1 MVPITLP
8 ILPNRPSSR
17 GEDAKQGSFQLK
29 KFGSFEFVQNVLFE
43 ESFVEYDKNYQNDQ
57 SSSSVFYEHMLEVYS
72 ILKSHFKSGSKLVEI
87 GCGKG
92 TFLNIVCDDAHFN
105 YEGYD
110 TVYDGNDPNIHR
122 RYLNKHERVFADV
135 VVLRHTLEH
144 IQSPHKFLSLLQSVF
159 NEDATIFIEVPRYEW
174 TEQNKLIFDLTY
186 EHVNYFSEKSLS
198 SLFIT
203 TIDQNNFFDGQYQ
216 YCLAKLNSLSDKEW
230 RHFDEKHKWEDL
242 SLAPYLDEFKL
253 KVQNL
258 HDGSRYWVW
267 GGATKGVLFLKHL
280 ADIYPDV
287 FRKVVGV
294 VDINEKKQGLFTP
307 TTGIMISKPNDFF
320 KLVAKNDTVI
330 VMNPNYLN
338 EIRKHIDDN
347 VNHSINVTQF

>member
-1 MVPITLP
+1 MLSMTLP
-8 ILPNRPSSR
+8 ILPNRPNSK
-17 GEDAKQGSFQLK
+17 GEDTKQGSFQLK

-43 ESFVEYDKNYQNDQ
+43 ESFVNYDKNYQNDQ
-57 SSSSVFYEHMLEVYS
+57 SSSPVFYDHMLEVYS

-307 TTGIMISKPNDFF
+307 NTGIMIVSPRDFF
-320 KLVAKNDTVI
+320 KSATKNDTVI

-338 EIRKHIDDN
+338 EIRKEIENNAKHPIK
-347 VNHSINVTQF
+347 VTQF

>member
-92 TFLNIVCDDAHFN
+92 TFLNIICDDAHFN

-307 TTGIMISKPNDFF
+307 NTGIMIVSPRDFF
-320 KLVAKNDTVI
+320 KSATKNDTVI

-338 EIRKHIDDN
+338 EIRKEIENNAKHPIK
-347 VNHSINVTQF
+347 VTQF

>member
-1 MVPITLP
+1 MRSITLP
-8 ILPNRPSSR
+8 ILPNRPNPK
-17 GEDAKQGSFQLK
+17 GEATKQGSFQLK

-43 ESFVEYDKNYQNDQ
+43 ESFVKYDKNYQNDQ
-57 SSSSVFYEHMLEVYS
+57 SSSPVFYDHMLEVYS
-72 ILKSHFKSGSKLVEI
+72 ILKSHFRSGSKLVEI

-92 TFLNIVCDDAHFN
+92 TFLDIVRGDAHFN

-110 TVYDGNDPNIHR
+110 TVYDGIDPNIHC
-122 RYLNKHERVFADV
+122 RYLNKNERVFADV

-144 IQSPHKFLSLLQSVF
+144 IQSPHKFLSLLRSVF
-159 NEDATIFIEVPRYEW
+159 NDDATIFIEVPQYEW
-174 TEQNKLIFDLTY
+174 IEQNKLIFDLTY

-203 TIDQNNFFDGQYQ
+203 TIDHNNFFDGQYQ

-230 RHFDEKHKWEDL
+230 RHFDEKHKWEDI
-242 SLAPYLDEFKL
+242 SLAPYFDEFKL

-258 HDGSRYWVW
+258 EKGSRYWVW

-280 ADIYPDV
+280 ADFCPDV
-287 FRKVVGV
+287 FCKVVGV
-294 VDINEKKQGLFTP
+294 IDINEKKQGLFTP
-307 TTGIMISKPNDFF
+307 TTGVMISSPKDFF
-320 KLVAKNDTVI
+320 KLVAKNDTII

-338 EIRKHIDDN
+338 EIRKEIAAN
-347 VNHSINVTQF
+347 VNYSIKVIQF

>member
-1 MVPITLP
+1 M
-8 ILPNRPSSR
+8 
-17 GEDAKQGSFQLK
+17 
-29 KFGSFEFVQNVLFE
+29 
-43 ESFVEYDKNYQNDQ
+43 
-57 SSSSVFYEHMLEVYS
+57 
-72 ILKSHFKSGSKLVEI
+72 
-87 GCGKG
+87 
-92 TFLNIVCDDAHFN
+92 
-105 YEGYD
+105 
-110 TVYDGNDPNIHR
+110 
-122 RYLNKHERVFADV
+122 FADV

-307 TTGIMISKPNDFF
+307 NTGIMIVSPRDFF
-320 KLVAKNDTVI
+320 KSATKNDTVI

-338 EIRKHIDDN
+338 EIRKEIENNAKHPIK
-347 VNHSINVTQF
+347 VTQF